1 MSTDIVV
8 DTDTDT
14 DTVLDDDMAD
24 GVEEENKSG
33 GLDSF
38 GGVDML
44 RQITM
49 MIALAICLVVAVF
62 VMLWAQEP
70 EFRPLG
76 KMATEDMI
84 LVLDVLDKN
93 KIGYK
98 IEGDVVKV
106 PEDEYQNIKLML
118 GREGVSSSVD
128 DNDYLNQDG
137 GFGVSQRM
145 EMARL
150 KHSQELN
157 LARAIEELRSVS
169 RAKVILAIPKENV
182 FARNRSK
189 PSATVVINAR
199 RGGLG
204 QEEVDSIVDIVASAV
219 QGLEPTRVTVTD
231 SNGRLLNS
239 GSQDGVSARARRE
252 SELVQQKESEYRNK
266 VESILMPILGPE
278 NFTSQV
284 DVSMDFTAVE
294 QTTKRFNPDLPAL
307 RSEMTVENNSN
318 SGIIGGIPGALSNQ
332 PPMESKI
339 PEDALNGDGGEANKN
354 VGASHKEAT
363 RNFELDTIISH
374 TRQQIGVVRRVS
386 VSVAVDYKSGPA
398 SEDGQISRIPRTE
411 QEMANIRRLLEGAV
425 GFNTQRGDAI
435 EVVSVPFMGQLI
447 EEAPEVDVWEQPW
460 FWRAI
465 KLAMGAM
472 VILMLILLVV
482 RPMLNKLIHP
492 NQTDMED
499 DPLFSDELAE
509 IEDQYASDTLG
520 MLNSPDAQYSY
531 NDDGSIM
538 VPNLRKD
545 DDMIKAIRALVA
557 NEPELSTQVIKG
569 WLQEDE
575 QK

>member
-1 MSTDIVV
+1 MVVGTNSTLASDDI
-8 DTDTDT
+8 
-14 DTVLDDDMAD
+14 AG
-24 GVEEENKSG
+24 GVQEENKSG
-33 GLDSF
+33 GLGSF

-44 RQITM
+44 RQVTM
-49 MIALAICLVVAVF
+49 VLALAICLAVAVF

-84 LVLDVLDKN
+84 QVLDVLDKN
-93 KIGYK
+93 KIAYK

-106 PEDEYQNIKLML
+106 PEEKYQEVKLML
-118 GREGVSSSVD
+118 SREGVDSASNST
-128 DNDYLNQDG
+128 DYLSQDS

-145 EMARL
+145 EQARL

-157 LARAIEELRSVS
+157 LARAIEELRSVT

-189 PSATVVINAR
+189 PSATVVISAR
-199 RGGLG
+199 RAGLG

-252 SELVQQKESEYRNK
+252 LELVQQKESEYRNK

-294 QTTKRFNPDLPAL
+294 QTAKRFNPDLPAL
-307 RSEMTVENNSN
+307 RSEMTVENSSN
-318 SGIIGGIPGALSNQ
+318 SGAIGGIPGALSNQ
-332 PPMESKI
+332 PPMEANIPQNALDGEQSEASKN
-339 PEDALNGDGGEANKN
+339 PGS
-354 VGASHKEAT
+354 SHKEAT
-363 RNFELDTIISH
+363 RNFELDTTISH

-386 VSVAVDYKSGPA
+386 VSVAVDFKPGPA
-398 SEDGQISRIPRTE
+398 GEDGQVNRVPRTD

-425 GFNTQRGDAI
+425 GFSTQRGDVI
-435 EVVSVPFMGQLI
+435 EVVTVPFMDQLI
-447 EEAPEVDVWEQPW
+447 DEAPAPELWEQPW

-465 KLAMGAM
+465 KLAMGGI
-472 VILMLILLVV
+472 VILALILFIV
-482 RPMLNKLIHP
+482 RPMLKKLIYP
-492 NQTDMED
+492 DSSNLPDE
-499 DPLFSDELAE
+499 PRFGDELAE

-520 MLNSPDAQYSY
+520 MLNRPDAEYSY
-531 NDDGSIM
+531 NDDGSILI
-538 VPNLRKD
+538 PDLHKD

-557 NEPELSTQVIKG
+557 NEPELSTQVVKG
-569 WLQEDE
+569 WLQDNE
-575 QK
+575 Q